1 MKSGPPTTRRA
12 TDLLSRV
19 GLAPWILLIGA
30 LLPLPGADGKIAS
43 LPSFCAFHTLTGL
56 PCPGCGL
63 TRAVVCLCH
72 GRLSESLAFHP
83 LALGV
88 LGVAAAYPF
97 LRNKPKIQTRL
108 LIGLT
113 LVLLVAWPIRLFSG
127 IAASTL

>member
-12 TDLLSRV
+12 TDLLTRV

-43 LPSFCAFHTLTGL
+43 LPSLCPFHTLTGV

-72 GRLSESLAFHP
+72 GRFSESLAFHP
-83 LALGV
+83 LALAV
-88 LGVAAAYPF
+88 LGVAAVYP
-97 LRNKPKIQTRL
+97 LLGKKPKIQTGL

-113 LVLLVAWPIRLFSG
+113 VVLLIAWPIRLIGSR
-127 IAASTL
+127 

>member
-1 MKSGPPTTRRA
+1 MRTNARVTELLGRA
-12 TDLLSRV
+12 

-30 LLPLPGADGKIAS
+30 LLPLPGANGQIAS
-43 LPSFCAFHTLTGL
+43 LPSFCPFHTLTGV

-72 GRLSESLAFHP
+72 GRFSESLAYHP
-83 LALGV
+83 LALAV

-97 LRNKPKIQTRL
+97 LRKKPKIQTGL

-113 LVLLVAWPIRLFSG
+113 AILLLFWPLRLTG
-127 IAASTL
+127 WIAAPAL